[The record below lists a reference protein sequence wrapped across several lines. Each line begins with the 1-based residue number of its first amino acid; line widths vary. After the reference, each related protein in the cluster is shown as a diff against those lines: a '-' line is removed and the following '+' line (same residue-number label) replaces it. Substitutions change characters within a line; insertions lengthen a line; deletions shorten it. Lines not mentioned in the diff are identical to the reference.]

1 MTFTAWPAG
10 RSVNVPADL
19 PRRLKRLRRLATLM
33 DAAVVI
39 PGTSVR
45 FGWDAVVGLIP
56 GGGDALSAAISGYI
70 VVQAHQLGVPLPVVF
85 RMVFNVAVDFLLGTV
100 PIAGDVFDVLWR
112 ANLMNVALIE
122 RHFELPPQT

>member
-56 GGGDALSAAISGYI
+56 GGGDAVSAAISGYI
-70 VVQAHQLGVPLPVVF
+70 VVQAHRLGVPLPVVF
-85 RMVFNVAVDFLLGTV
+85 RMVFNVAVDFVLGTV

-122 RHFELPPQT
+122 RHFDLPPQT

>member
-1 MTFTAWPAG
+1 
-10 RSVNVPADL
+10 
-19 PRRLKRLRRLATLM
+19 M

-56 GGGDALSAAISGYI
+56 GGGDAISAAISGYI
-70 VVQAHQLGVPLPVVF
+70 VVQAAQLGVPLPTVL
-85 RMVFNVAVDFLLGTV
+85 RMVFNVAVDFVLGTV

-122 RHFELPPQT
+122 RHFDLPPQT